1 MQLGER
7 IDPVTLRNRA
17 RDIFIAKRSI
27 QEQNF
32 NMWYQALLGCSKERV
47 LDKIPFDYSDLSLQ
61 KLIPEWY
68 AESPRKE
75 VCDEQLA
82 KANEMIGQVNKIIED
97 LNAEG
102 LKLLEEY
109 NTLYGQ
115 G

>member
-1 MQLGER
+1 MELGEH
-7 IDPVTLRNRA
+7 IDPVALRNRA
-17 RDIFIAKRSI
+17 REIFITKRSM

-32 NMWYQALLGCSKERV
+32 NTWYAALLNCSKEKV

-68 AESPRKE
+68 VEAPRKE

-82 KANEMIGQVNKIIED
+82 KANAMIKQVNAIIEE
-97 LNAEG
+97 LNKEG

-109 NTLYGQ
+109 NTLHG
-115 G
+115 